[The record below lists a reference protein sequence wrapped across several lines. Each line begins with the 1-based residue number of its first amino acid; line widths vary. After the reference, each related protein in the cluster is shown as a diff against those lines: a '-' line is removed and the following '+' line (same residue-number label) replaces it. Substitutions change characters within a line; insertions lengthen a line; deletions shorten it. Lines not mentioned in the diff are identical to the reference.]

1 MTMQA
6 KEIIEYRG
14 EKYLMS
20 NLPLNQF
27 IETNN
32 LKFEAHTTAH
42 WRGYQGYW
50 KLADDKLYI
59 TDIETS
65 NQNYFEVFNTNE
77 PVFANWFS
85 GVIEI
90 GLGHDICNEY
100 SIYYENY
107 LWLNFENGNV
117 VEKRISC
124 FINSEE
130 KIKFGKYK
138 DKSIIEVLKG
148 RINSTYNKD
157 QLLKEYL
164 REVINF
170 CKNKDFSKKI
180 IVPHF
185 EITDQIRKTID
196 EVRNH
201 SFNLL
206 LTKNFFAIEKH
217 FYINQDENDLEE
229 TEHFSNIIEKILT
242 SDFRII
248 RTLSH
253 KSCLNCDISEKTN
266 LINPDVNYLD
276 WAIKNVE
283 IFAIPPHLLKIEKL
297 KFLSNFI
304 INRLN
309 STIFEYS
316 PNLIDFKLNF
326 SEETLKLNCE
336 KFEKINGVTYDE
348 AQNNYFLDLNKK
360 SNAEK
365 FGYFLNENFEKKI
378 EEDIEDYNYQ
388 DYDRRSYSEYNG
400 AYGFDDDTINS
411 AFEGDP
417 ENYWNI
423 D

>member
-14 EKYLMS
+14 ENYTMS

-27 IETNN
+27 IETNK

-50 KLADDKLYI
+50 KLSDDKLYI
-59 TDIETS
+59 IDIETS

-85 GVIEI
+85 GIIQI
-90 GLGHDICNEY
+90 GLGKA
-100 SIYYENY
+100 IYNDFSSYHENY
-107 LWLNFENGNV
+107 LWLNFENGHV
-117 VEKRISC
+117 IEKRISC

-148 RINSTYNKD
+148 QINSTFNRDY
-157 QLLKEYL
+157 LLKEYL
-164 REVINF
+164 NEVINF
-170 CKNKDFSKKI
+170 CINKDFNKKI

-196 EVRNH
+196 DVRNH
-201 SFNLL
+201 SFNSLI
-206 LTKNFFAIEKH
+206 TKNFFAIEKH

-229 TEHFSNIIEKILT
+229 TEHFSNILEKILT
-242 SDFRII
+242 SDYRIM

-253 KSCLNCDISEKTN
+253 KNCINCDISEKTN
-266 LINPDVNYLD
+266 LINPDINYLD
-276 WAIKNVE
+276 WAIKNVDV
-283 IFAIPPHLLKIEKL
+283 FAIPPHLLKIEKL

-304 INRLN
+304 VKRLN

-316 PNLIDFKLNF
+316 PNLTDFKLNF
-326 SEETLKLNCE
+326 NVETLKLNNE
-336 KFEKINGVTYDE
+336 KFEKIYGVTYDE
-348 AQNNYFLDLNKK
+348 VQNNYFLDLNVK
-360 SNAEK
+360 SNSEK
-365 FGYFLNENFEKKI
+365 FGHFLDENFE
-378 EEDIEDYNYQ
+378 EEYEDYDYEDY

-400 AYGFDDDTINS
+400 VYGFDDDTINS